1 METKTNIKS
10 FKRKFKRFRNI
21 SLLNFE
27 NINIKNF
34 TILFIKIRKTVPTIK
49 YKINFNILW

>member
-10 FKRKFKRFRNI
+10 FKRKFKRFRKI

-34 TILFIKIRKTVPTIK
+34 NILFIKIRKTDPTIK